1 MKKTKSAKI
10 LAVILAFAMLLACVS
25 PAFAIV
31 IPQDVKNVI
40 LLIGDGMGPNSL
52 EWTKAELGVELFMD
66 TLPYQGYS
74 MTDSLDGTTD
84 SAAGATAL
92 SCGRRVFNSNLCT
105 LAFKPGSG
113 AIIFSYMNVSEAAK
127 SLGKKAGIVTSD
139 ANHGATPAG
148 FSVHTYKRDLSEE
161 ITVQQ
166 MNSNLDLI
174 WAADGGF
181 SSAEKFESAGWTYST
196 SMSELEQVEYGKRS
210 FAAINGKIEYET
222 GRKDDAPLS
231 ALTALA
237 LKKLD
242 NDKGFFLMVEGAHID
257 KNSHSNNKEGMM
269 KSLIEFDKAVE
280 TAVKFAKEDGNT
292 IVIVTADH
300 ETGGIT
306 YNEEK
311 KEYEYTSGGHTS
323 ADVPLRLY
331 GCDELVKDGAAVKN
345 TEVAKLIAKKLG
357 YNGLFPK
364 ATFNFGFLFDFIAAV
379 IKTIGEKN

>member
-1 MKKTKSAKI
+1 MKKTKASKL
-10 LAVILAFAMLLACVS
+10 LAVILSFAMLIACVS

-52 EWTKAELGVELFMD
+52 EWTKAELGVDLYMD
-66 TLPYQGYS
+66 SLPYQGFS

-105 LAFKPGSG
+105 LAVKLTSG
-113 AIIFSYMNVSEAAK
+113 AVIFSYMNVSEVAK

-139 ANHGATPAG
+139 DNHGATPAG

-161 ITVQQ
+161 ITNQQ
-166 MNSNLDLI
+166 IASDLDLI
-174 WAADGGF
+174 WASDGGYAT
-181 SSAEKFESAGWTYST
+181 AEACEKAGWTYST
-196 SMSELEQVEYGKRS
+196 TLSELEQLEYGKKS
-210 FAAINGKIEYET
+210 FASLPGKIEYET
-222 GRKDDAPLS
+222 GAEDDAPLS
-231 ALTALA
+231 ELTALA

-257 KNSHSNNKEGMM
+257 KNSHGNNKEGMM
-269 KSLIEFDKAVE
+269 KSLLEFDKAVE
-280 TAVKFAKEDGNT
+280 TAVEFAKADGNT

-306 YNEEK
+306 YNEES
-311 KEYEYTSGGHTS
+311 KEYEYTSDGHTG
-323 ADVPLRLY
+323 ANVPLRLY
-331 GCDELVKDGAAVKN
+331 GCDELVKDGSAVKN

-357 YNGLFPK
+357 YTGMFPSAK
-364 ATFNFGFLFDFIAAV
+364 FNFGFLFDLIAALF
-379 IKTIGEKN
+379 KYIGE

>member
-1 MKKTKSAKI
+1 MKKNRISKL
-10 LAVILAFAMLLACVS
+10 LAVLLAFAMLIACVS

-40 LLIGDGMGPNSL
+40 LLIGDGMGPNAL
-52 EWTKAELGVELFMD
+52 EWTKAELGVELCMD

-74 MTDSLDGTTD
+74 MTDSLDGTTA

-105 LAFKPGSG
+105 LAVKLTSG
-113 AIIFSYMNVSEAAK
+113 AVIFSYMNVSAVAN

-161 ITVQQ
+161 ITNQQ
-166 MNSNLDLI
+166 MNCDLDLI
-174 WAADGGF
+174 WAKDGGYA
-181 SSAEKFESAGWTYST
+181 SAEAFENAGWTYST
-196 SMSELEQVEYGKRS
+196 TMSELEEVGYGKKS
-210 FAAINGKIEYET
+210 FASIPGKIEYET
-222 GRKDDAPLS
+222 GSEGDAPLS
-231 ALTALA
+231 ELTDLA

-280 TAVKFAKEDGNT
+280 TAVEFAKADGNT

-306 YNEEK
+306 YNEETQT
-311 KEYEYTSGGHTS
+311 YEYTSGGHTN
-323 ADVPLRLY
+323 ANVPLRLY
-331 GCDELVKDGAAVKN
+331 GCDELVKDGSAVKN

-357 YNGLFPK
+357 YTGTFPK
-364 ATFNFGFLFDFIAAV
+364 ATFNFAFLYDLLVAV
-379 IKTIGEKN
+379 FKSIGE

>member
-1 MKKTKSAKI
+1 MKKTRTAKI
-10 LAVILAFAMLLACVS
+10 LAALLAFAMLLACVS

-31 IPQDVKNVI
+31 IPQDVKNII

-52 EWTKAELGVELFMD
+52 EWTKAELGVDLFMD

-113 AIIFSYMNVSEAAK
+113 AIIFSYMNVSEVAK

-139 ANHGATPAG
+139 TNDGATPAG
-148 FSVHTYKRDLSEE
+148 FSVHTYKRSLSEE
-161 ITVQQ
+161 ITAQQ
-166 MNSNLDLI
+166 MESNLDLI
-174 WAADGGF
+174 WASDNGLTN
-181 SSAEKFESAGWTYST
+181 AETCEKNGWTYST
-196 SMSELEQVEYGKRS
+196 TIGELEQIEYGKRS
-210 FAAINGKIEYET
+210 FAAIPGKIEYET
-222 GRKDDAPLS
+222 GSENDAPLS
-231 ALTALA
+231 ELTALA

-257 KNSHSNNKEGMM
+257 KNSHANNKEGMM
-269 KSLIEFDKAVE
+269 KSLVEFDKAVE
-280 TAVKFAKEDGNT
+280 TAVNFAKEDGNT

-311 KEYEYTSGGHTS
+311 K
-323 ADVPLRLY
+323 
-331 GCDELVKDGAAVKN
+331 
-345 TEVAKLIAKKLG
+345 
-357 YNGLFPK
+357 
-364 ATFNFGFLFDFIAAV
+364 
-379 IKTIGEKN
+379 